1 MEESYDRLLS
11 QCFCPATAGGST
23 LGQEDQQ
30 QEAILDLRSLGI
42 NPRKKNE
49 RDELADL
56 AEAIKQAMYD
66 DYKTAYGEKGDRYEH
81 EARSTV
87 SP

>member
-1 MEESYDRLLS
+1 
-11 QCFCPATAGGST
+11 

-49 RDELADL
+49 LNDGDELADL
-56 AEAIKQAMYD
+56 TEAIKQAMYD

-81 EARSTV
+81 EAKSTV
-87 SP
+87 GP